1 MRRLAGV
8 AGGCLLYSRS
18 QSFESRAIHSG
29 IHRAFFVLGGMTLVS
44 TIVFSGL
51 KRGDSHAVSQ
61 RKELHGIENKT
72 GPYRQRSIGNSRR
85 MAGGVIRKRQ

>member
-1 MRRLAGV
+1 MLSCAVWPASLV
-8 AGGCLLYSRS
+8 AVFFIPDHYR
-18 QSFESRAIHSG
+18 SRAI
-29 IHRAFFVLGGMTLVS
+29 GGMTLVS

-72 GPYRQRSIGNSRR
+72 GPDRQRSILATLAAWR
-85 MAGGVIRKRQ
+85 AA